1 MYRHLAH
8 RLMAAIVDERDGAV
22 EGNLEMA
29 YSRLLAL
36 ATDVEALRSHERR
49 RFHAVSSRCSVCE
62 RVRGRIEP
70 AYMIDYLMFR
80 SMVRAR
86 AQRMNMAMTPIR
98 HDAPGGPVG
107 GGDFGGEVRE
117 GL

>member
-1 MYRHLAH
+1 
-8 RLMAAIVDERDGAV
+8 MAAIVDERDGAV

-62 RVRGRIEP
+62 RVRSRIEP

-107 GGDFGGEVRE
+107 GGDMSCLYLSWRLLERFNTS
-117 GL
+117 